1 MKSIVAGT
9 LASIAVLGLLTACG
23 DDPKSTSGS
32 DATVAVDASNT
43 VDAGTTVDTSDAT
56 DSTGFVSPYDPTGAT
71 IPAGA
76 LPSDATI
83 PQQVIDQMITQFE
96 QAGMKVDKA
105 CFTNLLK
112 DESLRKMVEAGGTP
126 SQDVVQKFFTCL
138 ST

>member
-9 LASIAVLGLLTACG
+9 LASIAAMGLLAACG
-23 DDPKSTSGS
+23 DDPKSSSAS
-32 DATVAVDASNT
+32 DATVIA
-43 VDAGTTVDTSDAT
+43 DAGNTVDTSVAT
-56 DSTGFVSPYDPTGAT
+56 DSTAVVVSDEVTVPPGAT

-76 LPSDATI
+76 LPADVTI
-83 PQQVIDQMITQFE
+83 PQEVIDQMITQFE

-112 DESLRKMVEAGGTP
+112 DESLRKMVAAGGTP